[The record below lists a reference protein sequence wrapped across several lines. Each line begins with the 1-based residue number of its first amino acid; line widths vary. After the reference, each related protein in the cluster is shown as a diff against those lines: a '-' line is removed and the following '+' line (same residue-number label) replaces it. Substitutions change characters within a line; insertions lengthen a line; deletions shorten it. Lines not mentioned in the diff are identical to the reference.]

1 MGHFTAT
8 LYQRFRTWDTTS
20 QISFVSALLLLVVV
34 FMIGNYGPENLH
46 QPAIISTIGL
56 VFAAQAIFMWANRGM
71 VTSYTRAQ
79 QLYLMGDL
87 EGARRL
93 LEAEQ
98 ITGKADTQ
106 ALTLLGNTYRQLGLL
121 SESESI
127 LSEVVN
133 NMPNHY
139 FSLYGFGRTL
149 LVQGHYAEAG
159 DAIETALAQGAPPL
173 VAADAG
179 EARYRQ
185 GAFGSA
191 EQLLQNA
198 LPQIQAEPH
207 RILMTVYLL
216 SQLGSSEPPSN
227 DLIESGLDYWQA
239 QARLFQDT
247 PYGQALIAD
256 IRVMTEGDHYD
267 GYFSKP

>member
-1 MGHFTAT
+1 MGRFTAA
-8 LYQRFRTWDTTS
+8 LYERFRAWDTTS
-20 QISFVSALLLLVVV
+20 QISFVSALVLLVIV

-46 QPAIISTIGL
+46 EPATIGTIGL
-56 VFAAQAIFMWANRGM
+56 VFTAQAIFMWANRGM
-71 VTSYTRAQ
+71 VTPYTRAQ
-79 QLYLMGDL
+79 RLYLKGDL

-93 LEAEQ
+93 LEVEEA
-98 ITGKADTQ
+98 TGKADIQT
-106 ALTLLGNTYRQLGLL
+106 LTLLGNTYRQLGLL

-133 NMPNHY
+133 NTPEHY

-159 DAIETALAQGAPPL
+159 DAIETALAQGASPV

-185 GAFGSA
+185 GAFEA
-191 EQLLQNA
+191 AQELLQNA
-198 LPQIQAEPH
+198 LPHIQAEPH
-207 RILMTVYLL
+207 RTLMTAYLL
-216 SQLGSSEPPSN
+216 SRMGSSEPPSN

-256 IRVMTEGDHYD
+256 IRAMTEGDH
-267 GYFSKP
+267 